1 MFTNILEDQSHRK
14 DVFNMEPLVK
24 SMKKEL
30 ALLQPSDIRSFDE
43 FASKIPGII
52 KFTMGEPDFATPE
65 HIKQAAIKSIEAN
78 QSHYAPS
85 NGIPELLEA
94 TAHFLSAKYD
104 QHYDPASEIIVTNG
118 ATEAIYTALTS
129 ILNPGDKVII
139 PTPIFPLYIAITILN
154 QATPIFV
161 NTSKT
166 GFKLTPADLE
176 AALKKNGTAV
186 KAVVLNYPS
195 NPTGVTY
202 TQEELD
208 GLAEVLRNKPIFA
221 ICDEIYSEI
230 NYKGKHASL
239 VHSLREQ
246 TILLNGVSK
255 SHAMT
260 GWRIGVMCAPKE
272 ITAELGKVHQFT
284 ITTTATMTQKA
295 AAEAFANG
303 FDDGPIMKKEY
314 QKRRDYLFDKLT
326 ELGFECAQPDGAF
339 YLFAKIPE
347 GLIQDDKKFIYD
359 LAEKGKVAV
368 ISGSSFGPGG
378 EGYIRIS
385 YAASMED
392 IIEAMERLA
401 VYVKENKE
409 D

>member
-1 MFTNILEDQSHRK
+1 
-14 DVFNMEPLVK
+14 MESLVK

-30 ALLQPSDIRSFDE
+30 ALLQPSDIRTFDE

-65 HIKQAAIKSIEAN
+65 HIKQAAIKSIEAD
-78 QSHYAPS
+78 QTHYAPS
-85 NGIPELLEA
+85 NGTSKLLEA
-94 TAHFLSAKYD
+94 TANFLATKYN
-104 QHYDPASEIIVTNG
+104 QNYDPENEIIVTNG

-139 PTPIFPLYIAITILN
+139 PTPIFPLYIAVTILN

-161 NTSKT
+161 NTATT
-166 GFKLTPADLE
+166 GFKLTPS
-176 AALKKNGTAV
+176 ALKQVLEEQGDDV
-186 KAVVLNYPS
+186 KAVILNYPS

-202 TQEELD
+202 KQNELD
-208 GLAEVLRNKPIFA
+208 VLAEILRGKNIFA

-230 NYKGKHASL
+230 NYEGVHASM

-260 GWRIGVMCAPKE
+260 GWRIGVMCAPRE
-272 ITAELGKVHQFT
+272 ITEELAKVHQFA
-284 ITTTATMTQKA
+284 ITTTSTMTQA
-295 AAEAFANG
+295 AATEAFANG
-303 FDDGPIMKKEY
+303 LDDGPKMKEEY
-314 QKRRDYLFDKLT
+314 EKRRNYLFDNLT
-326 ELGFECAQPDGAF
+326 NLGFECAQPDGAF
-339 YLFAKIPE
+339 YIFAKIPD

-385 YAASMED
+385 YAASMEE
-392 IIEAMERLA
+392 IIEAMERLKI
-401 VYVKENKE
+401 YIEENKE

>member
-1 MFTNILEDQSHRK
+1 
-14 DVFNMEPLVK
+14 MESLVK

-30 ALLQPSDIRSFDE
+30 AMLQPSDIRSFDE

-65 HIKQAAIKSIEAN
+65 HIKKAAIKSIEAN

-94 TAHFLSAKYD
+94 ASHFLSAKYD
-104 QHYDPASEIIVTNG
+104 QHYDPENEIIVTNG

-166 GFKLTPADLE
+166 GFKLTPEDLK
-176 AALKKNGTAV
+176 ATLKEQGDSV

-202 TQEELD
+202 TQGELD
-208 GLAEVLRNKPIFA
+208 GLADVLRNKPIFA

-230 NYKGKHASL
+230 NYKGQHASM

-284 ITTTATMTQKA
+284 ITTTSTMTQKA

-303 FDDGPIMKKEY
+303 FDDGPTMKKEY
-314 QKRRDYLFDKLT
+314 RKRRDYLLDKLVK
-326 ELGFECAQPDGAF
+326 LGFECAQPDGAF

-392 IIEAMERLA
+392 IVEAMKRLA
-401 VYVKENKE
+401 VYVKENRE
-409 D
+409 G

>member
-1 MFTNILEDQSHRK
+1 MVS
-14 DVFNMEPLVK
+14 LVK
-24 SMKKEL
+24 NMKKEL

-94 TAHFLSAKYD
+94 TSKFLSSKYD
-104 QHYDPASEIIVTNG
+104 QHYDPTSEIIVTNG

-154 QATPIFV
+154 QATPVFV

-166 GFKLTPADLE
+166 GFKLTPKDLE
-176 AALKKNGTAV
+176 ETLKKQGDKV

-230 NYKGKHASL
+230 NYKGSHASM

-284 ITTTATMTQKA
+284 ITTTSTMTQKA

-303 FDDGPIMKKEY
+303 FDDGPLMKKEY
-314 QKRRDYLFDKLT
+314 KKRRDYLFDKLT
-326 ELGFECAQPDGAF
+326 TLGFECAQPDGAF
-339 YLFAKIPE
+339 YLFAKIPD